1 MAIANI
7 VVLVFIAVTLA
18 LLAGVE
24 MRSRTRARRNEVVEH
39 EQEAA

>member
-1 MAIANI
+1 MTIANI

-24 MRSRTRARRNEVVEH
+24 MRSRKRARRNEAVEQ